1 MTSNC
6 QRFEEICSLYGLY
19 CAYCSDKRGRV
30 TGVLVVKESP
40 RTIWCS
46 PEVLFSIKAKSLRDP
61 DWEKLEA
68 LVAEKAVSNLFTG
81 N

>member
-1 MTSNC
+1 MT
-6 QRFEEICSLYGLY
+6 R
-19 CAYCSDKRGRV
+19 
-30 TGVLVVKESP
+30 VLVVKEKP
-40 RTIWCS
+40 TIRGRS
-46 PEVLFSIKAKSLRDP
+46 RALFSIKAKSLRDP